1 MTNPFQDKQIL
12 LGVTGSIAAYKAVE
26 LASRLTKQGAIV
38 STILTESATKF
49 ITPLSFQSVT
59 GVKAYTENDLWG
71 PEGHVT
77 HIGLGHKADFYA
89 IVPASANTLAKL
101 AHGFGDNLLT
111 VTALACHC
119 PMLIAPAMD
128 AGMYDHPATQANVTI
143 LKERGLHFIGPVPGH
158 LASGLIGLGRM
169 AEPVDV
175 AARIR
180 YLLSREGPLKGKKIL
195 VTAGGTQEAMDP
207 VRRITN
213 RSSGKQGIAVAQAAV
228 DAGADV
234 TLIIA
239 PHCQTLPDQIK
250 VISIT
255 SAKEMHTAVL
265 QEVPTHD
272 VLIMSAAVADFRPI
286 QNKTKIKKSDGIPT
300 LVLEE
305 TEDILKAVHELK
317 VKQNLTIKVIG
328 FAAESEQLITY
339 ATKKVHSKGLD
350 MIVAN
355 DISKPQTG
363 FDADTNQ
370 VSFILSDGSSESY
383 PLMQKSD
390 VADLIIQKVILWSS
404 ENH

>member
-38 STILTESATKF
+38 SAILTESATKF

-59 GVKAYTENDLWG
+59 GVKAYTEEDLWG
-71 PEGHVT
+71 SEGHVT

-89 IVPASANTLAKL
+89 IVPASANTMAKL

-119 PMLIAPAMD
+119 PMLLAPAMD
-128 AGMYDHPATQANVTI
+128 AGMYDHPATQANVSI

-195 VTAGGTQEAMDP
+195 ITAGGTQEAIDP

-213 RSSGKQGIAVAQAAV
+213 RSSGKQGVAVARAAA
-228 DAGADV
+228 DAGAEV
-234 TLIIA
+234 TLIIS
-239 PHCQTLPDQIK
+239 PHHLTLPDQIK
-250 VISIT
+250 VIDVV
-255 SAKEMHTAVL
+255 SASDMHAAVL
-265 QEVPTHD
+265 DQIAFHD
-272 VLIMSAAVADFRPI
+272 VLVMSAAVADFRPI
-286 QNKTKIKKSDGIPT
+286 QNETKIKKANGIPQ
-300 LVLEE
+300 LELE
-305 TEDILKAVHELK
+305 LTEDILSAVHKAKESQRL
-317 VKQNLTIKVIG
+317 NIKVIG
-328 FAAESEQLITY
+328 FAAESEQVIEY
-339 ATKKVHSKGLD
+339 ASQKVRKKGLD

-355 DISKPQTG
+355 DISKPNTG
-363 FDADTNQ
+363 FEGDTNQ
-370 VSFILSDGSSESY
+370 VALILADGSIEHH
-383 PLMQKSD
+383 PMMLKSD
-390 VADLIIQKVILWSS
+390 VAELIIQKIILWSS
-404 ENH
+404 AKE